1 MKVAIMTDTN
11 SGILPYEGA
20 EKGIYVLPMPFIVD
34 GENYLYG
41 TYTDRD
47 KANDVAGQVGYE
59 RDIDT
64 WVEEIK
70 Q

>member
-1 MKVAIMTDTN
+1 M
-11 SGILPYEGA
+11 E
-20 EKGIYVLPMPFIVD
+20 VD